1 MSATRYK
8 PGDKVMVRPDFHRA
22 GGSSTYGIGVNDSML
37 QMKGKML
44 TIKKVDHT
52 AYAVK
57 ENQWWWTDEMLVD
70 LIQIC
75 EPFRDSNEDASSKCV
90 EVTDIDF
97 LKNLFA
103 GE

>member
-22 GGSSTYGIGVNDSML
+22 DGAWTYGIGVNDDML

-44 TIKKVDHT
+44 TIKKIDRN
-52 AYAVK
+52 AYSVK

-70 LIQIC
+70 FIQTC
-75 EPFRDSNEDASSKCV
+75 EPFRDSNEDTSSKCV
-90 EVTDIDF
+90 EVTDIDL

-103 GE
+103 GV